1 MHLLVPNFLR
11 FVEMLSCNYPK
22 IPVCPKQLT
31 LLASGSRA
39 VPRGNLFPCDV
50 PHLKDLPLITSFQNN
65 FNDPVTKED
74 VSILVHVSS
83 HLKVMGFPT
92 FGKMNVENR
101 GSYTTKIDV
110 TEVVGA
116 KPTVEVPLAPGE
128 KAFAYFEGHL
138 LVIVSSDGASI
149 AFNRYFLSN
158 FVGLEA
164 VPLFVDGSDTHIN
177 AVCLEVMFQLIKAS
191 LINNVSI
198 LEEALSKTS
207 CPDLKKFMGKAAGI
221 PPSWFSV
228 PEGEQTLANR
238 VMEYLQA
245 WCLTCPKRFALIREL
260 MDLVMEHGVRPENV
274 RFFEYSDDPTYG
286 VSAVPG
292 DFRPILEQDYVP
304 KGKNQ
309 LGPILSALACQA
321 IKGTHADYV
330 NWFRATFPN
339 LFVLNNPE
347 PAQEDE
353 DSVLGARTASE
364 ADLEVPSGRTSSNG
378 RSLSQEF

>member
-1 MHLLVPNFLR
+1 VHLLVPNFLR

-22 IPVCPKQLT
+22 IHICPKK
-31 LLASGSRA
+31 LAFLVSGSRA
-39 VPRGNLFPCDV
+39 VPRGDIRPSDISN
-50 PHLKDLPLITSFQNN
+50 LKDLPFITSFQNN
-65 FNDPVTKED
+65 FHDRELKED
-74 VSILVHVSS
+74 FSILVHVPS
-83 HLKVMGFPT
+83 HLKVIGFPT
-92 FGKMNVENR
+92 IGKMNVENR
-101 GSYTTKIDV
+101 GFYPAKVEV
-110 TEVVGA
+110 TEVIGT
-116 KPTVEVPLAPGE
+116 KPKVEVPLAPGE
-128 KAFAYFEGHL
+128 KTFAYFEGHL
-138 LVIVSSDGASI
+138 LVIISPDGARI
-149 AFNRYFLSN
+149 AFNRHYLSN

-164 VPLFVDGSDTHIN
+164 VPLFVDGSDAHIN
-177 AVCLEVMFQLIKAS
+177 AVCLEILFQSIKAS
-191 LINNVSI
+191 LTNNDSI

-207 CPDLKKFMGKAAGI
+207 CPDLKKFMGKAAGV
-221 PPSWFSV
+221 PSDWFSV

-274 RFFEYSDDPTYG
+274 QFFEYSDDSTYG
-286 VSAVPG
+286 VGAVPG

-321 IKGTHADYV
+321 IKGTHADYI
-330 NWFRATFPN
+330 NWFRVSFPN
-339 LFVLNNPE
+339 LFVLDN

-353 DSVLGARTASE
+353 DSVLGTRTASE
-364 ADLEVPSGRTSSNG
+364 ADLEVPSGRTPSNG